1 MSTDKK
7 IIFGE
12 PEWLDAYMKS
22 INESEAYA
30 KAAKNWEGDF
40 VFVTIPDG
48 TGTLTEERRMYVDL
62 WHGKCREAY
71 YVTPDKPAP
80 ENVEYVFSG
89 KYGNWLKVFAGEL
102 DPLKGVLQRKFK
114 VECSPKAMAKMLRA
128 VKASQELVKCTQME
142 NVEYP

>member
-1 MSTDKK
+1 MGNEK

-12 PEWLDAYMKS
+12 QEWLDAFAKS
-22 INESEAYA
+22 VNESEAYE
-30 KAAKNWEGDF
+30 KAAEKWEGDF

-62 WHGKCREAY
+62 WHGKCRGAY

-80 ENVEYVFSG
+80 DNVEYIFSG
-89 KYGNWLKVFAGEL
+89 KYAAWLKVFDGTL

-114 VECSPKAMAKMLRA
+114 VECGPKSMAKMLRA
-128 VKASQELVKCTQME
+128 VKATQELVKCTQME

>member
-1 MSTDKK
+1 MGNEK

-12 PEWLDAYMKS
+12 QEWLDAYVIS
-22 INESEAYA
+22 INESETYA
-30 KAAKNWEGDF
+30 KAAEKWEGDF

-48 TGTLTEERRMYVDL
+48 TGTFTEERRMYVDL
-62 WHGKCREAY
+62 WHGKCRGAY

-80 ENVEYVFSG
+80 DDCEYIFSG
-89 KYGNWLKVFAGEL
+89 KYAAWLKVFAGEL

-114 VECSPKAMAKMLRA
+114 VECGPKSMAKMLRA

>member
-1 MSTDKK
+1 MGNEK

-12 PEWLDAYMKS
+12 QEWLDAYVIS

-30 KAAKNWEGDF
+30 KAAEKWEGDF

-62 WHGKCREAY
+62 WHGKCRGAY

-80 ENVEYVFSG
+80 DDVEYIFSG
-89 KYGNWLKVFAGEL
+89 KYAAWLKVFAGEL

-114 VECSPKAMAKMLRA
+114 VECGPRSMAKMLRA

>member
-1 MSTDKK
+1 MGNEK

-12 PEWLDAYMKS
+12 QEWLDAFAKS
-22 INESEAYA
+22 VNESEAYE
-30 KAAKNWEGDF
+30 KAAEKWEGDF

-62 WHGKCREAY
+62 WHGKCRGAY

-80 ENVEYVFSG
+80 DNVEYIFSG
-89 KYGNWLKVFAGEL
+89 KYAAWLKVFDRTL

-114 VECSPKAMAKMLRA
+114 VECGPKSMAKMLRA
-128 VKASQELVKCTQME
+128 VKATQELVKCTQME

>member
-1 MSTDKK
+1 MGNEK

-12 PEWLDAYMKS
+12 PEWLEAYVKS
-22 INESEAYA
+22 INESETYE

-48 TGTLTEERRMYVDL
+48 TGTFTEERRMYVDL
-62 WHGKCREAY
+62 WHGKCRGAY

-80 ENVEYVFSG
+80 DNVEYIFSG
-89 KYGNWLKVFAGEL
+89 KYSAWLKVFDGTL

-114 VECSPKAMAKMLRA
+114 VECSPKSMAKMLRA
-128 VKASQELVKCTQME
+128 VKATQELVKCTQIE

>member
-1 MSTDKK
+1 MGNEK

-12 PEWLDAYMKS
+12 QEWLDAFVKS
-22 INESEAYA
+22 VNESEAYE
-30 KAAKNWEGDF
+30 KAGKDWEGDF
-40 VFVTIPDG
+40 VFIVTPDG

-62 WHGKCREAY
+62 WHGKCRGAY

-80 ENVEYVFSG
+80 EKVAYIFGG
-89 KYGNWLKVFAGEL
+89 KYGDWLKVFDRKL

-128 VKASQELVKCTQME
+128 VKATQELVKCTQIE
-142 NVEYP
+142 GVEYP

>member
-1 MSTDKK
+1 MSNDKK
-7 IIFGE
+7 IVFGE
-12 PEWLDAYMKS
+12 PEWLDALVKS
-22 INESEAYA
+22 INESESYE

-62 WHGKCREAY
+62 WHGKCRGAY

-80 ENVEYVFSG
+80 DNVEYIFSG
-89 KYGNWLKVFAGEL
+89 KYAPWLKVFDGTL

-128 VKASQELVKCTQME
+128 VKATQELVKCTQIDG
-142 NVEYP
+142 VEYP

>member
-1 MSTDKK
+1 MDNEK
-7 IIFGE
+7 IVFGE
-12 PEWLDAYMKS
+12 KEWLDAYVKS
-22 INESEAYA
+22 INESEAYE
-30 KAAKNWEGDF
+30 KAAKTWEGDF
-40 VFVTIPDG
+40 VFVVTPDG

-80 ENVEYVFSG
+80 EKVAYIFGG
-89 KYGNWLKVFAGEL
+89 KYAAWLKVFEGKL

-114 VECSPKAMAKMLRA
+114 VQCSPKDMAKMLRA

-142 NVEYP
+142 GVVYP